1 MKGSYLYDITLPLI
15 DYCGDIRGKR
25 DTYSQKYSPN
35 NIRRL
40 YISPDGA
47 VVMYHVNVGKGK
59 RSVVSYQPEL
69 VMQCQQLP
77 DYVPIMY
84 VLSADR
90 VCASIEEVVICTG
103 SNSGASLDTRELDFT
118 GLVKSY
124 KGGGSDIKQVI
135 MNRYKR
141 LHSFIIY
148 SGTLTEFINRTEDCI
163 APYRLLTDSEFVR
176 STCQAEFFHKDDWY
190 KSYGSSA
197 KFYQMDMSGSPLNKH
212 FIKVKEY
219 VDAYKEH
226 EDLNKFK
233 HEKVKG
239 LEAEFR
245 KKYEQ
250 CLQLMKGY
258 TRLRAMERE
267 LGSSVLGVELPAPM
281 FLSLKKFD
289 GLGKTHSL
297 VKVSDDS
304 TSIKDALE
312 YNKQECTKY
321 ARDFYIV
328 LVNALL
334 TGLNDLNSKYP
345 VMVLEVLNEFD
356 RAVVVPPN
364 MQQLNESLPK
374 PLDGKRFTD
383 SVANLC
389 ALLGVVSIANFK
401 TTGKEA
407 WIKCIS

>member
-69 VMQCQQLP
+69 VMQCQQMS
-77 DYVPIMY
+77 DYVPVMY

-103 SNSGASLDTRELDFT
+103 STSGATLDTRELDFT
-118 GLVKSY
+118 GLIKSY

-141 LHSFIIY
+141 LHSFIICG
-148 SGTLTEFINRTEDCI
+148 GTLTDFINRTEDCI
-163 APYRLLTDSEFVR
+163 APYKLLTDSEFVR

-197 KFYQMDMSGSPLNKH
+197 KFYAMDMSGSPLNKH
-212 FIKVKEY
+212 FIKVKDY
-219 VDAYKEH
+219 VESHKEA
-226 EDLNKFK
+226 ENINKFK

-239 LEAEFR
+239 LEAEFM

-258 TRLRAMERE
+258 TRLRAMDKE
-267 LGSSVLGVELPAPM
+267 LGHSCLGVDLPAPR
-281 FLSLKKFD
+281 FLTLKKYD
-289 GLGKTHSL
+289 GMGKMHSL
-297 VKVSDDS
+297 VRVQDDS
-304 TSIKDALE
+304 VSIKEALE
-312 YNKQECTKY
+312 FNKQKCIEY
-321 ARDFYIV
+321 SRDFYIT
-328 LVNALL
+328 LVSALL
-334 TGLNDLNSKYP
+334 DGLLRLNSEYP
-345 VMVLEVLNEFD
+345 IMVLEILNEFD
-356 RAVVVPPN
+356 RAIVVPPN
-364 MQQLNESLPK
+364 LQSYNEALPK
-374 PLDGKRFTD
+374 PLEGKRFTD

-389 ALLGVVSIANFK
+389 ALLGVISIANFK
-401 TTGKEA
+401 ATGKEV
-407 WIKCIS
+407 WLKCIS